1 MVITALILL
10 TSRFP
15 SLLFVSPVAL
25 LTAREVGVSAL
36 REFMASHGKRSD
48 VKVGAAGKLKTVFQ
62 MVATTL
68 LLLVHPDQSGQ
79 QDLCQRM
86 GLEKHVV
93 FAAGLLALYISTGLS
108 VWSGSQYLRAAW
120 PTLTATSSVR
130 PDAAGKAD
138 FVG

>member
-1 MVITALILL
+1 MVIIALILL

-15 SLLFVSPVAL
+15 SLLFVFPVAL

-68 LLLVHPDQSGQ
+68 LLLVHPDKSAEK
-79 QDLCQRM
+79 DLCRII
-86 GLEKHVV
+86 GVKKHVV
-93 FAAGLLALYISTGLS
+93 FLIGLLSLYVSTVLS
-108 VWSGSQYLRAAW
+108 AWSGVQYLRAAW
-120 PTLTATSSVR
+120 PTLTAPSAPTGPEGEVN
-130 PDAAGKAD
+130 

>member
-15 SLLFVSPVAL
+15 SLLFVFPVAL

-36 REFMASHGKRSD
+36 REFMASHGKRSE

-68 LLLVHPDQSGQ
+68 LLLVHPDQCGEK
-79 QDLCQRM
+79 DLCRVL
-86 GLEKHVV
+86 GVKKHVV
-93 FAAGLLALYISTGLS
+93 FAIGLLSLYLSTVLS
-108 VWSGSQYLRAAW
+108 AWSGAQYLRAAW
-120 PTLTATSSVR
+120 PTLTATPAPV
-130 PDAAGKAD
+130 PDGNAD
-138 FVG
+138 FVE